1 MVMSE
6 LLAELE
12 IFGTL
17 PDKISQA
24 VEEQAEIAPYA
35 PGEVVVP
42 AEQPVTFFG
51 LLLEGEIT
59 AYLPAREG
67 EPLAIETL
75 GPGDHF
81 GEMSLLTGLGSPVD
95 LIAGGPSRLLMI
107 PGNLFSRW
115 VQVDPA
121 ALQRFSK
128 SIARRST
135 LIEQAQQKKGQV
147 VAEREADEDP
157 YGLSLAPDEPQRIL
171 VLNLRTGSLKYR
183 FFDTDDESRNVEGQV
198 EWIGQ
203 AGTLQTHVTAKGES
217 VFELGRAEHREALQ
231 AALDRLV
238 DPEFGTLESLDEI
251 TAVGHR
257 IVHGGTKYS
266 SPVRIDEQVLQDIRD
281 LAPLAPLHNP
291 MHALGIEWMQEILPT
306 VPHVAV
312 FDTAFHQTMPR
323 YAFRYALPEKLY
335 EEDGIRRF
343 GFHGTSHQY
352 VGLMAATFLKER
364 FSRLKLITCHLG
376 EGASACAIDHGR
388 SVDTSM
394 GLTPLEG
401 LVMVTRSGDIDPA
414 IVIHLMRQGHSAD
427 EIDHLLNRESGLK
440 GLSGLSGDTR
450 EIAAAANAGD
460 RKAMLAAEVFAY
472 RLRKYIGAYYAVL
485 GGLDVLVFT
494 GGIGE
499 NAAGVRSMACQELW
513 GLGILID
520 AVKNRAA
527 GDNPQ
532 GVVDISHPNSKVKVL
547 VIRSDASRMIARE
560 TIRILGYEAITKQLQ
575 ASQIPI
581 PIGVSA
587 HHVHLSQKHVEQLFG
602 RGHQLTS
609 RIPLAQPG
617 QFACEE
623 QVRLVGPRGSID
635 RVRVLGPARQETQ
648 VEISRTE
655 GYQLG
660 INAPVRMS
668 GDLGGTPGLIL
679 EGPEGRVELKEGV
692 IYAHRHL
699 HMTPT
704 DARRLGLKD
713 RDVVQV
719 RVGGERE
726 LIFGDVAVRVS
737 PKYKLEL
744 HLDTDEANAA
754 ELNSGDVAYLDR
766 IQQPPQKQLFAEIKS
781 RTWSRADAVRK
792 AGLISELLE
801 ILGSQ
806 PEDMLRHEYVDLFA
820 ER

>member
-1 MVMSE
+1 MVTAE
-6 LLAELE
+6 LLAEWE
-12 IFGTL
+12 IFSTV
-17 PDKISQA
+17 PDKIFQA
-24 VEEQAEIAPYA
+24 IEEQGELAPYA
-35 PGEVVVP
+35 PGEVVIS
-42 AEQPVTFFG
+42 AGQPFTFFG
-51 LLLEGEIT
+51 LLLEGEVT
-59 AYLPAREG
+59 AYVPAGEG
-67 EPLAIETL
+67 EPRAIETL
-75 GPGDHF
+75 GSGDHL
-81 GEMSLLTGLGSPVD
+81 GDMSILTGVNSPVD
-95 LIAGGPSRLLMI
+95 MIATAPSRLLLI
-107 PGNLFSRW
+107 PVNLFYRW

-121 ALQRFSK
+121 ALQHFSK

-135 LIEQAQQKKGQV
+135 LIEQGQQEQRRV
-147 VAEREADEDP
+147 ITERDADEDP
-157 YGLSLAPDEPQRIL
+157 YGLSLTPDEPQRIL

-203 AGTLQTHVTAKGES
+203 PGTLQTHVTARGEYT
-217 VFELGRAEHREALQ
+217 FELSQAEHREALQ

-238 DPEFGTLESLDEI
+238 DPDVGVLHSLDEI
-251 TAVGHR
+251 TVIGHR
-257 IVHGGTKYS
+257 VVHGGTKYS
-266 SPVRIDEQVLQDIRD
+266 NPVRIDAQVLQDIRD

-291 MHALGIEWMQEILPT
+291 MHALGIEWMQEILPD

-312 FDTAFHQTMPR
+312 FDTAFHQTLPR
-323 YAFRYALPEKLY
+323 YAYRYALPEELY
-335 EEDGIRRF
+335 EQDGIRRF

-352 VGLMAATFLKER
+352 VGLMAATYLKER
-364 FSRLKLITCHLG
+364 FSRLKMITCHLG
-376 EGASACAIDHGR
+376 EGASVCAIDHGR

-394 GLTPLEG
+394 GFTPLEG

-414 IVIHLMRQGHSAD
+414 IVTHLMRQGRSAD
-427 EIDHLLNRESGLK
+427 EIDHLLNRESGLR

-450 EIAAAANAGD
+450 EMAAAANAGD
-460 RKAMLAAEVFAY
+460 RKAMLAAEVFSY

-513 GLGILID
+513 GLGVLID

-527 GDNPQ
+527 DGRQ
-532 GVVDISHPNSKVKVL
+532 ESVIDISHPDSKVKVL

-560 TIRILGYEAITKQLQ
+560 TIRILGYEAITQKLQ

-581 PIGVSA
+581 PVGVSA

-602 RGHQLTS
+602 RGHQLTP
-609 RIPLAQPG
+609 RAPLAQPG

-623 QVRLVGPRGSID
+623 QVRLVGTRGSID
-635 RVRVLGPARQETQ
+635 RVRVLGPARRESQ

-655 GYQLG
+655 GYRLG
-660 INAPVRMS
+660 LNAPIRMS
-668 GDLGGTPGLIL
+668 GDLDGTPGLIL
-679 EGPEGRVELKEGV
+679 EGSEGQVELKEGV
-692 IYAHRHL
+692 ILAHRHM

-704 DARRLGLKD
+704 DARRLGLQD
-713 RDVVQV
+713 GDIV
-719 RVGGERE
+719 RVRIEGQRE

-754 ELNSGDVAYLDR
+754 EIDNGDVAYLDS
-766 IQQPPQKQLFAEIKS
+766 IQ
-781 RTWSRADAVRK
+781 RRGNR
-792 AGLISELLE
+792 G
-801 ILGSQ
+801 
-806 PEDMLRHEYVDLFA
+806 
-820 ER
+820 